1 MKISENGLNLIKSFE
16 GCRLTAYK
24 DSVGIW
30 TIGYGTTNADRAITG
45 TAIVSGLKINQATA
59 DEWLKKSVD
68 VKYGPKVE
76 KYNGIYIWNQNEYDA
91 LVSFAYN
98 IGSIDQ
104 LTANGTRK
112 RSTIAEKILQYNKA
126 GGKVFAGLTRRR
138 EAERALFL
146 TPMVSEVKT
155 GWKNENGKWSFYLSN
170 GQKVKNDW
178 YCDNGKWYWFGA
190 DGTMFANQWVQ
201 YKGKWY
207 YLSDSGTMVTDKLLA
222 IKNEIFAFG
231 SDGAMREGTFTVHT
245 NRRGA
250 IEL

>member
-1 MKISENGLNLIKSFE
+1 MKISENGLKLIKSFE

-24 DSVGIW
+24 DSVGVW

-112 RSTIAEKILQYNKA
+112 RSSIAKKILQYNKA
-126 GGKVFAGLTRRR
+126 GGKVLTGLPEDENRN
-138 EAERALFL
+138 EPFFLHLFKSRKKDGYMMKMVGGGEMLMELILKCVGRLL
-146 TPMVSEVKT
+146 TIIGISLET
-155 GWKNENGKWSFYLSN
+155 L
-170 GQKVKNDW
+170 DI
-178 YCDNGKWYWFGA
+178 C
-190 DGTMFANQWVQ
+190 
-201 YKGKWY
+201 
-207 YLSDSGTMVTDKLLA
+207 
-222 IKNEIFAFG
+222 
-231 SDGAMREGTFTVHT
+231 
-245 NRRGA
+245 
-250 IEL
+250 

>member
-24 DSVGIW
+24 DSVGVW
-30 TIGYGTTNADRAITG
+30 TIGYGTTNADRTITD

-76 KYNGIYIWNQNEYDA
+76 KYNSIYNWNQNEYDA

-104 LTANGTRK
+104 LTANGTRN

-126 GGKVFAGLTRRR
+126 GGKVLAGLTRRR
-138 EAERALFL
+138 ELERTLFL
-146 TPMVSEVKT
+146 TSVQEQKA
-155 GWKNENGKWSFYLSN
+155 GWVQDKKGWWWRN
-170 GQKVKNDW
+170 
-178 YCDNGKWYWFGA
+178 A
-190 DGTMFANQWVQ
+190 DGSYPKSCWKKINHH
-201 YKGKWY
+201 WY
-207 YLSDSGTMVTDKLLA
+207 L
-222 IKNEIFAFG
+222 FG
-231 SDGAMREGTFTVHT
+231 SDGYILTGLVKWNGKQYYLEEKGDFQ
-245 NRRGA
+245 GA
-250 IEL
+250 CWHGSGADGALERWYIE

>member
-1 MKISENGLNLIKSFE
+1 MKISENGLKLIKSFE

-24 DSVGIW
+24 DSVGVW

-112 RSTIAEKILQYNKA
+112 RSSIAKKILQYNKA
-126 GGKVFAGLTRRR
+126 GGKVLTGLTRRR
-138 EAERALFL
+138 ESERTLFL
-146 TPMVSEVKT
+146 TPVQE
-155 GWKNENGKWSFYLSN
+155 
-170 GQKVKNDW
+170 QK
-178 YCDNGKWYWFGA
+178 
-190 DGTMFANQWVQ
+190 
-201 YKGKWY
+201 
-207 YLSDSGTMVTDKLLA
+207 
-222 IKNEIFAFG
+222 
-231 SDGAMREGTFTVHT
+231 EG
-245 NRRGA
+245 
-250 IEL
+250 